1 MNELKIIKAWCD
13 SQIAYYKCWEAEK
26 EYNNAESEL
35 RLLFTLSKMLE
46 SAIEEKAT
54 PAGSIVF
61 RGSNIKWKDAE
72 DEK

>member
-1 MNELKIIKAWCD
+1 MNMNEFKIIKAWCD

-46 SAIEEKAT
+46 SVIEEKQT
-54 PAGSIVF
+54 PTG
-61 RGSNIKWKDAE
+61 NKE
-72 DEK
+72 